1 MREIVIDTDTR
12 VYYIF
17 EEKKF
22 YVENK
27 DTATYRFTATDT
39 KNVLDIVAPSNTVT
53 INDLENLATTYE
65 TLTSLSYT
73 WSDDG
78 SYIATIQL
86 NDFTKYPLTLDTEK
100 GKLYIMNTELI
111 FDLTT
116 NESGVQRVQYMQAFY
131 HDRVGL
137 NVEEA
142 DLTTLY
148 NLLVSFYSPNP
159 YNVIQANEDSS
170 LALKYNNVIKYS
182 NFNDKAQ
189 AVYTLTFNPNE
200 KFTDTTIAYIL
211 SLRDKVIT
219 LTDTVPTSVHIGD
232 VLTITNAVTYVE
244 NYPYPANGDYTVTA
258 IEGNT
263 ITVNE
268 NFPTPY
274 VYTPPMLN
282 VVAYKSNIESISRE
296 NNQITCVNTADL
308 SHFLIGDKIIVRG
321 TSIITEYE
329 TLTVDGEYT
338 IADIQGH
345 KITVEEKPATDY
357 TYSSG
362 THPYAYKRI
371 ANGEVYSIASNKITL
386 TNTPEITPTANMPI
400 CVVYPN
406 NEVQYTTVS
415 SFSDN
420 VITTTA
426 SITAFTANY
435 GLLNKA
441 IPSTEVLITVEDTEK
456 ENVMPNTSFIVDDNA
471 ECTQYLTLLS
481 TLTAPTEVMY
491 NKVNGYVDTTYTI
504 STTTTMAVTSMDLLG
519 LYSEVYK
526 DNN

>member
-27 DTATYRFTATDT
+27 DTTTYRFTVTDT

-53 INDLENLATTYE
+53 VDDLENLATTYE

-86 NDFTKYPLTLDTEK
+86 NDFSKYPLTLDTEK

-142 DLTTLY
+142 DLRTLY
-148 NLLVSFYSPNP
+148 NIMVSYYSPNP
-159 YNVIQANEDSS
+159 YNVIEANEDSS

-189 AVYTLTFNPNE
+189 AVYTLTFNPNN

-211 SLRDKVIT
+211 SLQDKVMT
-219 LTDTVPTSVHIGD
+219 LTDTVPTSIHVGD
-232 VLTITNAVTYVE
+232 VLTVTNAVTYVE

-268 NFPTPY
+268 NFPAPY
-274 VYTPPMLN
+274 EYVPPILN
-282 VVAYKSNIESISRE
+282 IVAYKSLIEEVSRE
-296 NNQITCVNTADL
+296 HNTITCDNHADL
-308 SHFLIGDKIIVRG
+308 SSFLIGDKIIIKG
-321 TSIITEYE
+321 TEIVTDYE

-338 IADIQGH
+338 IADISGH

-357 TYSSG
+357 AYSSG
-362 THPYAYKRI
+362 TQPYVYKNI
-371 ANGEVYSIASNKITL
+371 ADGEVDTVEGTTITM
-386 TNTPEITPTANMPI
+386 TNTLSIPLTANTPVAI
-400 CVVYPN
+400 LFPNKTEEFAEVVS
-406 NEVQYTTVS
+406 VT
-415 SFSDN
+415 DN
-420 VITTTA
+420 VITVDTEL
-426 SITAFTANY
+426 SSFEANY
-435 GLLNKA
+435 GLLNTA
-441 IPSTEVLITVEDTEK
+441 IPATEVLITVTDTEK
-456 ENVMPNTSFIVDDNA
+456 ENVMPNTSFIVDNNA
-471 ECTQYLTLLS
+471 ECTQYLNLLP
-481 TLTAPTEVMY
+481 TLTAPTEIMY
-491 NKVNGYVDTTYTI
+491 NKVNGYVDTTYAV
-504 STTTTMAVTSMDLLG
+504 STTVGITSMSLLG
-519 LYSEVYK
+519 LYSEVYTK
-526 DNN
+526 